1 MEASMHGSFDR
12 SPEAEKTIYRRW
24 GIGFLALPVLLATVL
39 IALAFTQPGALNL
52 ISEAA
57 QAEFANAYLGP
68 EIAPTQI
75 AQPKEIRTVRAN

>member
-12 SPEAEKTIYRRW
+12 PREAKETIYRRW
-24 GIGFLALPVLLATVL
+24 GTGFLALSVLLATVL
-39 IALAFTQPGALNL
+39 IALAFTQPGASNL

-57 QAEFANAYLGP
+57 QAEFASAYSGP

-75 AQPKEIRTVRAN
+75 AQPKEIRTVGAN